1 MSDFWYCT
9 PWIPIARAA
18 SLSSALVIISMT
30 FDRFYSII
38 KPHKSASFNTVK
50 RAKINIAC
58 ILVFSVSYNLPHFFT
73 TTRVDQ
79 YCAPFGHS
87 TQYVS
92 GMIYYWISLV
102 INILLPFV
110 SLLIMNSVIIHTLRE
125 RSGFQGQIQGRE
137 QGGHHTVKIKGSE
150 RQIYIT
156 LLLVTFTFLI
166 LSMPSYTFIVYA
178 WFYDYKSSPRTIAA
192 SSLWNSIAHQTLYT
206 NYAINFFLYVIS
218 GKKFRQ
224 DLVSL
229 FKCFSKG
236 NSTGE
241 NIKRISNLSELPTP
255 AANVS

>member
-1 MSDFWYCT
+1 
-9 PWIPIARAA
+9 
-18 SLSSALVIISMT
+18 MT
-30 FDRFYSII
+30 FERFYSII
-38 KPHKSASFNTVK
+38 KPHKSASFNTFK

-92 GMIYYWISLV
+92 GMVYYWISLV

-110 SLLIMNSVIIHTLRE
+110 SLLIMNSVIIHTLSE
-125 RSGFQGQIQGRE
+125 RSGVQGQIQG

-156 LLLVTFTFLI
+156 LLFLTFTFLI
-166 LSMPSYTFIVYA
+166 LSMPAYTFIVYA
-178 WFYDYKSSPRTIAA
+178 WFYDFKSSPRTIAS

-206 NYAINFFLYVIS
+206 NYDINFFLYVIS
-218 GKKFRQ
+218 GNKFRR

-236 NSTGE
+236 NSNGE
-241 NIKRISNLSELPTP
+241 NTTRISNLSELQTSAP
-255 AANVS
+255 NVS

>member
-1 MSDFWYCT
+1 M
-9 PWIPIARAA
+9 
-18 SLSSALVIISMT
+18 
-30 FDRFYSII
+30 I
-38 KPHKSASFNTVK
+38 KPSFNTFK

-92 GMIYYWISLV
+92 GLVYYRIFLV

-125 RSGFQGQIQGRE
+125 RSGVQGQIQG
-137 QGGHHTVKIKGSE
+137 QGQRGHHTVKIKGSE

-178 WFYDYKSSPRTIAA
+178 WFYDYKSSPRTIPS
-192 SSLWNSIAHQTLYT
+192 SSLWNSIAHHSTQTTLSTSFSMSFLVT
-206 NYAINFFLYVIS
+206 NFVKIWSVCLMFL
-218 GKKFRQ
+218 
-224 DLVSL
+224 
-229 FKCFSKG
+229 
-236 NSTGE
+236 
-241 NIKRISNLSELPTP
+241 
-255 AANVS
+255 

>member
-1 MSDFWYCT
+1 MF
-9 PWIPIARAA
+9 
-18 SLSSALVIISMT
+18 
-30 FDRFYSII
+30 
-38 KPHKSASFNTVK
+38 
-50 RAKINIAC
+50 
-58 ILVFSVSYNLPHFFT
+58 SYNLPHFIT

-92 GMIYYWISLV
+92 GMVYYWISLV
-102 INILLPFV
+102 LNILLPFV

-125 RSGFQGQIQGRE
+125 RSGVQGQIQG
-137 QGGHHTVKIKGSE
+137 QGQVSHHRVKIKGSE

-218 GKKFRQ
+218 GNKFRT

>member
-1 MSDFWYCT
+1 
-9 PWIPIARAA
+9 
-18 SLSSALVIISMT
+18 MT
-30 FDRFYSII
+30 FERFYSII
-38 KPHKSASFNTVK
+38 KPHKSASFSTVK

-87 TQYVS
+87 RQYVS
-92 GMIYYWISLV
+92 GMVYYWISLV

-110 SLLIMNSVIIHTLRE
+110 SLLIMNSVIIHTLRV
-125 RSGFQGQIQGRE
+125 RSGVQGQIQG
-137 QGGHHTVKIKGSE
+137 QGGHHRVKMKGSE
-150 RQIYIT
+150 RQIYIN

-178 WFYDYKSSPRTIAA
+178 WFYDYKSLPRTIAA

-218 GKKFRQ
+218 GNKFRK
-224 DLVSL
+224 DLMSL
-229 FKCFSKG
+229 FKCCSKG
-236 NSTGE
+236 NFNGE
-241 NIKRISNLSELPTP
+241 SNTRISNLSVFPTP
-255 AANVS
+255 APNVS